1 MKDLDRE
8 LQNEEKFIIPLLEV
22 VKDKRGM
29 KHALK
34 FSREYILNF
43 LIERGVLSETR
54 EKLIQELRN
63 NTNYESREIMELVNS
78 YFKWRETL
86 PEFNLQ
92 QNLRIDEASERY
104 GTEFQKVGNKLLGFI
119 RRDNTNLVIDV
130 SGVNEM
136 VIAEVNNQGINWRN
150 NQISSP
156 EMRWIVESTRNKMGV
171 SL

>member
-1 MKDLDRE
+1 MNPLV
-8 LQNEEKFIIPLLEV
+8 FILFICSENPLL
-22 VKDKRGM
+22 
-29 KHALK
+29 L
-34 FSREYILNF
+34 
-43 LIERGVLSETR
+43 
-54 EKLIQELRN
+54 
-63 NTNYESREIMELVNS
+63 TN
-78 YFKWRETL
+78 
-86 PEFNLQ
+86 
-92 QNLRIDEASERY
+92 
-104 GTEFQKVGNKLLGFI
+104 NKLLGFI

>member
-1 MKDLDRE
+1 MYGIVRRE
-8 LQNEEKFIIPLLEV
+8 NPHAGIGENESGWINQ
-22 VKDKRGM
+22 D
-29 KHALK
+29 
-34 FSREYILNF
+34 
-43 LIERGVLSETR
+43 
-54 EKLIQELRN
+54 
-63 NTNYESREIMELVNS
+63 
-78 YFKWRETL
+78 
-86 PEFNLQ
+86 
-92 QNLRIDEASERY
+92 RY

>member
-1 MKDLDRE
+1 M
-8 LQNEEKFIIPLLEV
+8 
-22 VKDKRGM
+22 
-29 KHALK
+29 
-34 FSREYILNF
+34 IL
-43 LIERGVLSETR
+43 T
-54 EKLIQELRN
+54 
-63 NTNYESREIMELVNS
+63 
-78 YFKWRETL
+78 
-86 PEFNLQ
+86 
-92 QNLRIDEASERY
+92 
-104 GTEFQKVGNKLLGFI
+104 